1 MFTVKIITPL
11 GFDFDKSF
19 LFIKDAL
26 RYYNANKCDGVNT
39 TLEDYQG
46 NLIEGSKTF

>member
-19 LFIKDAL
+19 MTIKDAL

-39 TLEDYQG
+39 TLEDYHG
-46 NLIEGSKTF
+46 NLIECSKTF